1 MCQKELIFT
10 LYLPPKR
17 KKDGNNADE
26 RNYQYSM
33 KKHLAIIFVV
43 LLCAGCTS
51 VRKDWLAVCG
61 DGVVRIIDMAESDST
76 NIKEMWRWDKDDPQ
90 ANLPNGYDLNMRNLD
105 ECKFVD
111 NNTKM
116 LLTASGNGMMLIDIE
131 TKAILC
137 YAHVPMAHSA
147 DLLPGNRIAV
157 ALSTHKKGN
166 ALEIYDIDTPEKVVF
181 RDSLYSG
188 HGVVWNEK
196 RQRLYALGY
205 KELREYELADWKT
218 DRPSLRQVRMWE
230 IPMTSGHDLSPVD
243 ENRMLVSA
251 HEGVMWFDIGKEQ
264 FSPFEPL
271 RNVENVKSVNYD
283 PKTGK
288 LVYTKAEVKWWTHHI
303 YQENP
308 DKVVTMDSLNVYK
321 VRVMK

>member
-1 MCQKELIFT
+1 MKRHYLQFIF
-10 LYLPPKR
+10 
-17 KKDGNNADE
+17 
-26 RNYQYSM
+26 
-33 KKHLAIIFVV
+33 AI

-51 VRKDWLAVCG
+51 DKKDWLAVCG
-61 DGVVRIIDMAESDST
+61 NGMVRIINMAESDST
-76 NIKEMWRWDKDDPQ
+76 DIKEVWRWDKDDPQ
-90 ANLPNGYDLNMRNLD
+90 VNLPKGYDQLMRNVD

-116 LLTASGNGMMLIDIE
+116 LLTASGDGMMLIDIE
-131 TKAILC
+131 TKAILS

-205 KELREYELADWKT
+205 KELREYELVNWDS
-218 DRPSLRQVRMWE
+218 DQPSLRQVKMWE
-230 IPMTSGHDLSPVD
+230 IPMKSGHDLSPVD
-243 ENRMLVSA
+243 NDRMLVSA
-251 HEGVMWFDIGKEQ
+251 HEGVMWFDINKEE

-271 RNVENVKSVNYD
+271 RDVENVKSVNYD

-288 LVYTKAEVKWWTHHI
+288 LIYTKGEIKWWTHHI

-308 DKVVTMDSLNVYK
+308 NKVITMDSLKVYK
-321 VRVMK
+321 VRVTK

>member
-1 MCQKELIFT
+1 M
-10 LYLPPKR
+10 
-17 KKDGNNADE
+17 
-26 RNYQYSM
+26 
-33 KKHLAIIFVV
+33 
-43 LLCAGCTS
+43 
-51 VRKDWLAVCG
+51 AVCG
-61 DGVVRIIDMAESDST
+61 NGMVRIINMAESDST
-76 NIKEMWRWDKDDPQ
+76 DIKEVWRWDKDDPQ
-90 ANLPNGYDLNMRNLD
+90 ANLPKGYDKLMRNVD

-116 LLTASGNGMMLIDIE
+116 LLTASGDGMMLIDME
-131 TKAILC
+131 TKAILS

-157 ALSTHKKGN
+157 ALSTHKRGN

-205 KELREYELADWKT
+205 KELREYELVNWDT
-218 DRPSLRQVRMWE
+218 DQPSLRQVKMWE
-230 IPMTSGHDLSPVD
+230 IPMKSGHDLSPVD
-243 ENRMLVSA
+243 KDRMLVSA
-251 HEGVMWFDIGKEQ
+251 HEGVMWFDINKEE

-271 RNVENVKSVNYD
+271 HNVENVKSVNYD

-288 LVYTKAEVKWWTHHI
+288 LIYTKGEIKWWTHHI

-308 DKVVTMDSLNVYK
+308 EKVITMDSLNVYK
-321 VRVMK
+321 VRVTK

>member
-1 MCQKELIFT
+1 
-10 LYLPPKR
+10 
-17 KKDGNNADE
+17 
-26 RNYQYSM
+26 M
-33 KKHLAIIFVV
+33 KKQLLLIIVT

-51 VRKDWLAVCG
+51 VKKEWMAVCG
-61 DGVVRIIDMAESDST
+61 DGIVRIIDMAESDST
-76 NIKEMWRWDKDDPQ
+76 DIKEVWRWDKDDPQ
-90 ANLPNGYDLNMRNLD
+90 VNLPKGYDMLMRNLD

-116 LLTASGNGMMLIDIE
+116 LLTASGDGMMLLDIE
-131 TKAILC
+131 TKDILC

-147 DLLPGNRIAV
+147 DLLPNNRIAV
-157 ALSTHKKGN
+157 ALSIHNKGN

-181 RDSLYSG
+181 RDTLYSG

-205 KELREYELADWKT
+205 KELKEYELVDWNTEK
-218 DRPSLRQVRMWE
+218 PSLRQVKMWE
-230 IPMTSGHDLSPVD
+230 IPMESGHDLSPVD
-243 ENRMLVSA
+243 DNRMLVSA
-251 HEGVMWFDIGKEQ
+251 HEGVMWFDIDKEE

-271 RNVENVKSVNYD
+271 SNVENVKSVNYD
-283 PKTGK
+283 PETQR
-288 LVYTKAEVKWWTHHI
+288 LIYTKAEINWWTHHI

-308 DKVVTMDSLNVYK
+308 DKMITMDSLKVYK

>member
-1 MCQKELIFT
+1 M
-10 LYLPPKR
+10 
-17 KKDGNNADE
+17 KKD
-26 RNYQYSM
+26 
-33 KKHLAIIFVV
+33 LLFIIVT

-51 VRKDWLAVCG
+51 VKKDWMAVCG
-61 DGVVRIIDMAESDST
+61 DGIVRIIDMAESDST
-76 NIKEMWRWDKDDPQ
+76 DIKEVWRWDKDDPQ
-90 ANLPNGYDLNMRNLD
+90 VNLPKGYDMLMRNLD

-116 LLTASGNGMMLIDIE
+116 LLTASGDGMMLLDIE
-131 TKAILC
+131 TKDILC

-147 DLLPGNRIAV
+147 DLLPNNRIAV
-157 ALSTHKKGN
+157 ALSTHKQGN

-181 RDSLYSG
+181 RDTLYSG

-205 KELREYELADWKT
+205 KELKEYELVDWNT
-218 DRPSLRQVRMWE
+218 DQPSLRQVKMWE
-230 IPMTSGHDLSPVD
+230 IPMESGHDLSPVD
-243 ENRMLVSA
+243 DNRMLVSA
-251 HEGVMWFDIGKEQ
+251 HEGVMWFDIDKEE

-271 RNVENVKSVNYD
+271 CDVENVKSVNYD
-283 PKTGK
+283 PETQR
-288 LVYTKAEVKWWTHHI
+288 LIYTKAEINWWTHHI

-308 DKVVTMDSLNVYK
+308 DKVVTMDSLKVYK

>member
-1 MCQKELIFT
+1 MKRHYLQFIF
-10 LYLPPKR
+10 
-17 KKDGNNADE
+17 
-26 RNYQYSM
+26 
-33 KKHLAIIFVV
+33 AI

-51 VRKDWLAVCG
+51 DKKDWLAVCG
-61 DGVVRIIDMAESDST
+61 NGMVRIINMAESDST
-76 NIKEMWRWDKDDPQ
+76 DIKEVWRWDKDDPQ
-90 ANLPNGYDLNMRNLD
+90 ANLPKRYDQLMRNVD

-116 LLTASGNGMMLIDIE
+116 LLTASGDGMMLIDIE
-131 TKAILC
+131 TKSILS

-166 ALEIYDIDTPEKVVF
+166 ALEIYDIATPEKVVF

-205 KELREYELADWKT
+205 KELREYELVNWDT
-218 DRPSLRQVRMWE
+218 DQPSLRQVKMWE
-230 IPMTSGHDLSPVD
+230 IPMKSGHDLSPVD
-243 ENRMLVSA
+243 KDRMLVSA
-251 HEGVMWFDIGKEQ
+251 HEGVMWFDINKEE

-271 RNVENVKSVNYD
+271 RDVENVKSVNYD

-288 LVYTKAEVKWWTHHI
+288 LIYTKGEIKWWTHHI

-308 DKVVTMDSLNVYK
+308 NKVITIDSLNVYK
-321 VRVMK
+321 VRVTK